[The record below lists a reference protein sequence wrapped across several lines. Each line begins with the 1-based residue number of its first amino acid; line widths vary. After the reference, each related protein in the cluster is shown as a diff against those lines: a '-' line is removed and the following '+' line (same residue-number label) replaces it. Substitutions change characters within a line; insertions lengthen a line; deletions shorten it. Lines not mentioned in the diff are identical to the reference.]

1 MRFATAIQ
9 PDPSFIT
16 LCIKTA
22 QSTFSDVMPSHDDPR
37 SAAKASKSPT
47 ASPIRGRSWA
57 SAISDWFY
65 YQQVADP
72 DEIGIG
78 YGADTDPAGDLALE
92 GTGMAAQRLGG
103 RDDLLRLREQGPPG
117 GGEFHPARQPFEQ
130 RDAEFIL
137 ERLDLRA

>member
-1 MRFATAIQ
+1 MRFATAIE

-47 ASPIRGRSWA
+47 ASPVRGRSWA

-65 YQQVADP
+65 YQQVA
-72 DEIGIG
+72 EREA
-78 YGADTDPAGDLALE
+78 YLAKSTDIFD
-92 GTGMAAQRLGG
+92 
-103 RDDLLRLREQGPPG
+103 
-117 GGEFHPARQPFEQ
+117 
-130 RDAEFIL
+130 L
-137 ERLDLRA
+137 ERRMRQYDQRPYC